1 MAEKTFERTPKDLII
16 GIAMTLCGGVLWGV
30 NATVS
35 KILMGTYHASPLW
48 IACVRELAAGVLFL
62 TCSAIMTP
70 KLLTGALRDR
80 KSYPRLLATAIICV
94 LLVQVAYLES
104 INWTNSGTATVLQ
117 SLNLL
122 FVLGVVCLRGRR
134 LPGVREGIGVALA
147 FAGTVLIA
155 TGGDFTTLKL
165 PLVGLIWGAINA
177 ASTAAMVFLPVKLI
191 ERWGNFTVNGIA
203 FLISGLVLLPF
214 VRPWATA
221 PQLDWLGVGL
231 MAFTVI
237 GGTFGAFWLY
247 MAGVVRVG
255 SMRAPCSAPANGD
268 GHDFRG
274 GMDGRGV
281 RTDRFGWIR
290 DDSHHGVFGALS
302 AVTGVAFR
310 AAACGQTKKPDTH
323 LRASGFALLSDYR
336 DLRRAN
342 MTYGSWKSA
351 FNRNLMLG
359 LNLLLRFGLRHFQAQ
374 GAVLVAGVN
383 VGILHVLANVE
394 ATRARAG
401 VAFATQQRPL
411 SSLSSCELLRCAET
425 VR

>member
-1 MAEKTFERTPKDLII
+1 
-16 GIAMTLCGGVLWGV
+16 
-30 NATVS
+30 
-35 KILMGTYHASPLW
+35 
-48 IACVRELAAGVLFL
+48 
-62 TCSAIMTP
+62 
-70 KLLTGALRDR
+70 
-80 KSYPRLLATAIICV
+80 
-94 LLVQVAYLES
+94 
-104 INWTNSGTATVLQ
+104 
-117 SLNLL
+117 
-122 FVLGVVCLRGRR
+122 
-134 LPGVREGIGVALA
+134 
-147 FAGTVLIA
+147 
-155 TGGDFTTLKL
+155 
-165 PLVGLIWGAINA
+165 
-177 ASTAAMVFLPVKLI
+177 
-191 ERWGNFTVNGIA
+191 
-203 FLISGLVLLPF
+203 
-214 VRPWATA
+214 
-221 PQLDWLGVGL
+221 
-231 MAFTVI
+231 
-237 GGTFGAFWLY
+237 
-247 MAGVVRVG
+247 
-255 SMRAPCSAPANGD
+255 
-268 GHDFRG
+268 
-274 GMDGRGV
+274 MDGRGV

-342 MTYGSWKSA
+342 MTYGSWESA
-351 FNRNLMLG
+351 FNRNLMFG